1 MLRANVHI
9 TGNKL
14 QDDLILSLLSLVT
27 LVLLGHIQLDLVEG
41 LPVTLQSL
49 LVVLFPLMFGVRV
62 GVTFVVAYLIIG
74 GCGAPVF
81 VDNPSTW
88 PESWEY
94 FLGETGGFL
103 LAFPIAALISGV
115 AGEMAHKIPSLNR
128 LTFITGA
135 IILFVTQ
142 VIILLLGIGWMDA
155 LSHTSFD
162 FTAKITSLMPRL
174 LVKTAL
180 GTIVFVLIGR
190 ILNNLNSKR

>member
-14 QDDLILSLLSLVT
+14 QDDLILSLLSFVT

-41 LPVTLQSL
+41 LPITLQSL
-49 LVVLFPLMFGVRV
+49 LVVLFPLMFGMRV
-62 GVTFVVAYLIIG
+62 GLIFVSAYLLAG
-74 GCGAPVF
+74 GLGAPVF
-81 VDNPSTW
+81 AGN
-88 PESWEY
+88 ESGWDH
-94 FLGETGGFL
+94 FLGATGGFL

>member
-14 QDDLILSLLSLVT
+14 QDDLILSLLSFVT

-41 LPVTLQSL
+41 LPITLQSL
-49 LVVLFPLMFGVRV
+49 LVVLFPLMFGMRV
-62 GVTFVVAYLIIG
+62 GLIFVSAYLLAG
-74 GCGAPVF
+74 GLGAPVF
-81 VDNPSTW
+81 AGN
-88 PESWEY
+88 ESGWDH
-94 FLGETGGFL
+94 FLGATGGFL

-135 IILFVTQ
+135 VILFVSQ

-162 FTAKITSLMPRL
+162 FTSKITSLIPRL

>member
-14 QDDLILSLLSLVT
+14 QDDLILSLLSFVT

-41 LPVTLQSL
+41 LPITLQSL

-62 GVTFVVAYLIIG
+62 GVIFVCAYLLAG
-74 GCGAPVF
+74 GLGAPVF
-81 VDNPSTW
+81 AGN
-88 PESWEY
+88 ESGWDH
-94 FLGETGGFL
+94 FLGATGGFL

-135 IILFVTQ
+135 IILFVSQ

-162 FTAKITSLMPRL
+162 FTSKITSLLPRL

>member
-14 QDDLILSLLSLVT
+14 QDDLILSLLSFVT

-41 LPVTLQSL
+41 LPITLQSL

-62 GVTFVVAYLIIG
+62 GLIFVSAYLLAG
-74 GCGAPVF
+74 GLGAPVF
-81 VDNPSTW
+81 AGN
-88 PESWEY
+88 ESGWDH
-94 FLGETGGFL
+94 FLGATGGFL

>member
-1 MLRANVHI
+1 MLRSKINI

-14 QDDLILSLLSLVT
+14 QDDVILSLVSFVT

-41 LPVTLQSL
+41 LPITLQSL
-49 LVVLFPLMFGVRV
+49 LVVLFPLMFGMRV
-62 GVTFVVAYLIIG
+62 GLIFVSAYLLAG
-74 GCGAPVF
+74 GLGAPVF
-81 VDNPSTW
+81 AGN
-88 PESWEY
+88 ESGWGH

-103 LAFPIAALISGV
+103 FAFPIAALISGV

-128 LTFITGA
+128 LTFVTGA
-135 IILFVTQ
+135 MILFVSQ

-162 FTAKITSLMPRL
+162 FTSKITSLMPRL

-190 ILNNLNSKR
+190 ILNNLNTKR

>member
-14 QDDLILSLLSLVT
+14 QDDLILSLLSFVT

-41 LPVTLQSL
+41 LPITLQSL

-62 GVTFVVAYLIIG
+62 GVIFVCAYLLAG
-74 GCGAPVF
+74 GLGAPIF
-81 VDNPSTW
+81 AGN
-88 PESWEY
+88 ESGWDH
-94 FLGETGGFL
+94 FLGATGGFL

-135 IILFVTQ
+135 VILFVSQ

-162 FTAKITSLMPRL
+162 FTTKITSLLPRL

>member
-14 QDDLILSLLSLVT
+14 QDDLILSLLSFVT

-41 LPVTLQSL
+41 LPITLQSL
-49 LVVLFPLMFGVRV
+49 LVVLFPLMFGMRV
-62 GVTFVVAYLIIG
+62 GLIFVSAYLLAG
-74 GCGAPVF
+74 GLGAPVF
-81 VDNPSTW
+81 AGN
-88 PESWEY
+88 ESGWDH
-94 FLGETGGFL
+94 FLGATGGFL

-135 IILFVTQ
+135 VILFVSQ
-142 VIILLLGIGWMDA
+142 VVILLLGIGWMDA

-162 FTAKITSLMPRL
+162 FTSKITSLIPRL

>member
-1 MLRANVHI
+1 MLRLKVNI

-14 QDDLILSLLSLVT
+14 QDDLILSLLSFVT

-41 LPVTLQSL
+41 LPITLQSL
-49 LVVLFPLMFGVRV
+49 LVVLFPLMFGARV
-62 GVTFVVAYLIIG
+62 GVIFVSAYLLAG
-74 GCGAPVF
+74 GLGAPVF
-81 VDNPSTW
+81 AGN
-88 PESWEY
+88 ESGWDH
-94 FLGETGGFL
+94 FLGATGGFL

-115 AGEMAHKIPSLNR
+115 AGEMASKIPSLNR
-128 LTFITGA
+128 ITFITGA
-135 IILFVTQ
+135 VILFMSQ

-162 FTAKITSLMPRL
+162 FTTKITSLMPRL

>member
-14 QDDLILSLLSLVT
+14 QDDLILSLLSFVT

-41 LPVTLQSL
+41 LPITLQSL

-62 GVTFVVAYLIIG
+62 GVIFVCAYLLAG
-74 GCGAPVF
+74 GLGAPIF
-81 VDNPSTW
+81 AGN
-88 PESWEY
+88 ESGWDH
-94 FLGETGGFL
+94 FLGATGGFL
-103 LAFPIAALISGV
+103 LSFPIAALISGV

-128 LTFITGA
+128 ITFITGA
-135 IILFVTQ
+135 VILFVSQ
-142 VIILLLGIGWMDA
+142 VVILLLGIGWMDA

-162 FTAKITSLMPRL
+162 FTTKITSLLPRL

>member
-14 QDDLILSLLSLVT
+14 QDDLILSLLSFVT

-41 LPVTLQSL
+41 LPITLQSL

-62 GVTFVVAYLIIG
+62 GVIFVCAYLLAG
-74 GCGAPVF
+74 GLGAPVF
-81 VDNPSTW
+81 AGN
-88 PESWEY
+88 ESGWDH
-94 FLGETGGFL
+94 FLGATGGFL

-135 IILFVTQ
+135 VILFVSQ
-142 VIILLLGIGWMDA
+142 VVILLLGIGWMDA

-162 FTAKITSLMPRL
+162 FTTKITSLIPRL

>member
-14 QDDLILSLLSLVT
+14 QDDLILSLLSFVT

-41 LPVTLQSL
+41 LPITLQSL
-49 LVVLFPLMFGVRV
+49 LVVLFPLMFGMRV
-62 GVTFVVAYLIIG
+62 GLIFVSAYLLAG
-74 GCGAPVF
+74 GLGAPVF
-81 VDNPSTW
+81 AGN
-88 PESWEY
+88 ESGWDH
-94 FLGETGGFL
+94 FLGATGGFL

-135 IILFVTQ
+135 VILFVSQ
-142 VIILLLGIGWMDA
+142 VVILLLGIGWMDA
-155 LSHTSFD
+155 LSRTSFD
-162 FTAKITSLMPRL
+162 FTSKITSLIPRL